1 MIVLGLAKVKI
12 AAYGKI
18 RQYLGENFRDE
29 VLVEDGS
36 SVRDLFE
43 ILKKPKKEI
52 WMANVN
58 SLLANEKT
66 VLNDGDEV
74 SIFEPVGGG

>member
-12 AAYGKI
+12 VAYGKI

-43 ILKKPKKEI
+43 ILKKRKKEI

-58 SLLANEKT
+58 GLLASEKRI
-66 VLNDGDEV
+66 LNDGDEV

>member
-1 MIVLGLAKVKI
+1 MIALGSARIKI
-12 AAYGKI
+12 VAYGKI
-18 RQYLGENFRDE
+18 RLYLGENFNDE

-43 ILKKPKKEI
+43 ILEKPEKEI

-58 SLLANEKT
+58 GLLANEKRI
-66 VLNDGDEV
+66 LNDGDEV

>member
-12 AAYGKI
+12 VAYGKI
-18 RQYLGENFRDE
+18 RQYLGENYRDE

-36 SVRDLFE
+36 SVQDLFE

>member
-12 AAYGKI
+12 VAYGKI

-36 SVRDLFE
+36 SVQDLFE
-43 ILKKPKKEI
+43 ILEKPKKEI

>member
-12 AAYGKI
+12 VAYGKI

-29 VLVEDGS
+29 VLVKEGS

-43 ILKKPKKEI
+43 TLEKPTKEI

-66 VLNDGDEV
+66 VLKNGDEV

>member
-12 AAYGKI
+12 VAYGKI
-18 RQYLGENFRDE
+18 RLYLGENFRDE
-29 VLVEDGS
+29 VLVEEGS
-36 SVRDLFE
+36 SVRDLYE
-43 ILKKPKKEI
+43 ILGKPREEI

-58 SLLANEKT
+58 GLLANEKT

>member
-1 MIVLGLAKVKI
+1 MIALGSARIKI
-12 AAYGKI
+12 VAYGKI
-18 RQYLGENFRDE
+18 RLYLGENFNDE

-43 ILKKPKKEI
+43 TLEKPEKEI

-58 SLLANEKT
+58 GLLANEKRI
-66 VLNDGDEV
+66 LNDGDEV

>member
-1 MIVLGLAKVKI
+1 MIALGSAKIKI
-12 AAYGKI
+12 VAYGKI
-18 RQYLGENFRDE
+18 RLYLGENFNDE

-43 ILKKPKKEI
+43 ILEKPEKEI
-52 WMANVN
+52 WMVNVN
-58 SLLANEKT
+58 GLLANEKRI
-66 VLNDGDEV
+66 LNDGDEV

>member
-1 MIVLGLAKVKI
+1 MIASGSAKIKI
-12 AAYGKI
+12 VAYGKI
-18 RQYLGENFRDE
+18 RLYLGENFNDE

-43 ILKKPKKEI
+43 ILEKPEKEI

-58 SLLANEKT
+58 GLLANEKRI
-66 VLNDGDEV
+66 LNDGDEV